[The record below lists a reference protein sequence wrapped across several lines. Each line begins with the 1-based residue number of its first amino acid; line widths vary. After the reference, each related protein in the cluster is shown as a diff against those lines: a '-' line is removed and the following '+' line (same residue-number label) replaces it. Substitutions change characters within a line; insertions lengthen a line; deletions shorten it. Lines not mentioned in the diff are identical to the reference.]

1 MADIPSIKLPQGEQ
15 IWVMLRTDRD
25 GASEEQ
31 IADSIGN
38 LMRWVLRE
46 AKSDETGITDLH
58 QVVSTGKNEWR
69 VGSARPVQLISIS
82 KDRPSYP
89 TGQVLA
95 AREQYPG
102 EGIPTVAGDKAW
114 WVVVRLWW
122 RGSSTEVQWPSLIA
136 RVGSLTGFNVA
147 DYGVD
152 QADWTLDRAIVPAQ
166 KTADPGAAT
175 WGQTQ
180 GRRVEESAGQAL
192 SAAGTALKVVV
203 GVAVVAGLVAIFRRR

>member
-1 MADIPSIKLPQGEQ
+1 MADIPNIKLPQGEQ

-25 GASEEQ
+25 GASEGQ
-31 IADSIGN
+31 IADSIGD

-58 QVVSTGKNEWR
+58 QVISTGKNEWR

-82 KDRPSYP
+82 KDRPTYP
-89 TGQVLA
+89 TGEILA

-102 EGIPTVAGDKAW
+102 EGIPTVAGDKPW

-152 QADWTLDRAIVPAQ
+152 QADWTLDRAIVPTQ
-166 KTADPGAAT
+166 KAADPGAAT
-175 WGQTQ
+175 WGKTQT
-180 GRRVEESAGQAL
+180 GRVEESAGQAL
-192 SAAGTALKVVV
+192 SVAGTALKVVV
-203 GVAVVAGLVAIFRRR
+203 GVAVVAGLIAIFRRR